1 MDDDEGRILLLLQ
14 QQRLGR
20 IAMAVYDDKYNE
32 YYDEYNETTAAVG
45 EDSNGGNTVGK
56 DSNGINN

>member
-1 MDDDEGRILLLLQ
+1 MV
-14 QQRLGR
+14 
-20 IAMAVYDDKYNE
+20 VYDDKYNE

-45 EDSNGGNTVGK
+45 GE

>member
-1 MDDDEGRILLLLQ
+1 MTTDAILLRGRILLLLQ

-45 EDSNGGNTVGK
+45 EE